1 LKKASLVLFSILL
14 LGVLGCEALNTE
26 NKKANSDDKIVKED
40 EEVKSLYTI
49 DSYMK
54 SVEENL
60 EAKSETLISN
70 IKELHKYNIYSKV
83 ELLDFVAFVED
94 PSEFNLSIT
103 MFSMDRQA
111 NEVFNENKD
120 SSIFAG
126 SLGMI
131 ENVRYTHLLGNQ
143 TDDFWDFYE
152 KNEEELNLAEKQA
165 FATWVADCWKKADG
179 QAITLPAYF
188 SLHDDYESFDLKKNQ
203 WVTDDEKWSY

>member
-188 SLHDDYESFDLKKNQ
+188 SLHDDYESFDLRKNQ